1 VFLNEIDGHSHELL
15 SGERSLRRSHDF
27 EASADVK
34 SGSM

>member
-1 VFLNEIDGHSHELL
+1 VFLDEIDSHPYELL